1 MFNFVYAI
9 LFIYNFCLTFSSIIL
24 FSYIQRVML
33 KFLKCMI
40 LVIPFVNLKTV
51 TMDTNGDGN
60 FLKAEKLNNV
70 TDN

>member
-1 MFNFVYAI
+1 
-9 LFIYNFCLTFSSIIL
+9 
-24 FSYIQRVML
+24 
-33 KFLKCMI
+33 MI